1 MTRLRIEALRAE
13 IAALEEKRE
22 AHVVRCG
29 RCLCDEDSM
38 LKAEI
43 EQKRN
48 ALGLEES
55 ELLREMDR
63 R

>member
-1 MTRLRIEALRAE
+1 
-13 IAALEEKRE
+13 
-22 AHVVRCG
+22 
-29 RCLCDEDSM
+29 LCDEDSM